1 MQISNIIML
10 FFAGAALLATIAGN
24 IVAIAFFAGKL
35 SASQKSLDD
44 VIKGLKENF
53 DDKVQDLKENFN
65 ERIRE
70 LKESMNEK
78 IKESNKHT
86 EDHIKRLEEKQ
97 DKHNGLYDKVIENTQ
112 SCKSAH
118 HRLDELAQRFY
129 IKGEE

>member
-1 MQISNIIML
+1 MELMQISNLIML
-10 FFAGAALLATIAGN
+10 IIAAVALLATIAGN

-35 SASQKSLDD
+35 SASQKSLDA
-44 VIKGLKENF
+44 VVK
-53 DDKVQDLKENFN
+53 DLKENFN

-118 HRLDELAQRFY
+118 HRLDELTQRVY
-129 IKGEE
+129 IRGEE